1 MSRGHTISVI
11 VYNLLKLLSFKH
23 SVHPERAPVW
33 AEKLCKFI
41 VTFNFTI
48 NSYNTHQGRETDLG
62 VCQSDT
68 SKSEKQF
75 KGLVW
80 SRPEG
85 GDRGSSAGFLQLRHG
100 Q

>member
-11 VYNLLKLLSFKH
+11 LYSLLKLLSFKH

-48 NSYNTHQGRETDLG
+48 NSYNTHLKAMQARETDLG

-68 SKSEKQF
+68 SRSEK
-75 KGLVW
+75 
-80 SRPEG
+80 
-85 GDRGSSAGFLQLRHG
+85 
-100 Q
+100 